1 MTTPIKRN
9 WRMPVDKV
17 HLGSTFGS
25 KDEFHPNPHRGTDF
39 NGLPAGTPLKAICD
53 GMKVVLNKSLAESKV
68 LGNVIVLQVGNKF
81 WGYCHLQKPSGLKV
95 GAIVDSGTIV
105 GRLGNTGSAS
115 TGAHLHFTLSDTV
128 EGVFSGNVFDGYEFL
143 VAAIKEEK

>member
-1 MTTPIKRN
+1 MTDVKRD

-17 HLGSTFGS
+17 HLGTRFGV
-25 KDEFHPNPHRGTDF
+25 KDDAHPNGHRGTDF
-39 NGLPAGTPLKAICD
+39 NGLPAGTPVKAVCN
-53 GMKVVLNKSLAESKV
+53 GMKVVLNRSVKDSTV
-68 LGNVIVLQVGNKF
+68 LGNVIVLQAGNKF
-81 WGYCHLQKPSGLKV
+81 FGYCHLQKPSGLKV

-115 TGAHLHFTLSDTV
+115 TGAHLHFTLSDTA